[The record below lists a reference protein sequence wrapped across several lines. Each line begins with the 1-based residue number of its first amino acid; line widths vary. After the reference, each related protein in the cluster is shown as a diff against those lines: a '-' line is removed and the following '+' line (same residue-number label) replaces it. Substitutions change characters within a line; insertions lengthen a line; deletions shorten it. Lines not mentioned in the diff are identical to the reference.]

1 MAENKRLGSALMKP
15 SAAKQEEMLM
25 RQDIEMA
32 ELNDALVEVKL
43 QQDQIEAE
51 LAVAITSS

>member
-1 MAENKRLGSALMKP
+1 MAENKRLRSALMKP